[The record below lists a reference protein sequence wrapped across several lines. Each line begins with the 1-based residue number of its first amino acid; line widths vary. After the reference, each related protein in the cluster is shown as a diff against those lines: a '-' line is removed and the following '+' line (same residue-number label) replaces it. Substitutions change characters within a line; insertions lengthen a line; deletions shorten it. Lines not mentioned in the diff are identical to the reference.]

1 MAKQRNFT
9 SNLGLYVYGGA
20 AIFLGILGLVSG
32 DFATNWQNVGPNVPL
47 RVPVAYLTAVIELAG
62 GIALLLPRTAR
73 AGALTLTIVYSVFTL
88 IWVPKAF
95 VNLGNYDP
103 IGNVFEEFALVAAGL
118 VLCAIFSPAGS
129 SIARRR
135 PFFVLLFGICPIS
148 FGIVHIIDMPGLLGG
163 IPGWLPPSKMFW
175 AYATT
180 MGFFGAA
187 IAILTGVMAPI
198 AARLLTA
205 EIVIFELLF
214 WIPHLSGGPIN
225 HFNWAGNAISIAL
238 AGAAWVVSDSISAAA
253 RTKPI
258 PQNPLQSKHPRSDGD
273 GNLHAP
279 GRLCFTRPNYRV
291 SPNSPPI
298 ASARIDLIDERA
310 IEEYVV
316 ARRATVGPATVNREL
331 ATLPHLAFLIS
342 TTSFTWEP
350 REIAR
355 RLSGE
360 TSKAKTSS
368 ESKAVSFLGALP
380 SSGADQ
386 MFPAPF
392 SS

>member
-1 MAKQRNFT
+1 MDHRTTPRDTETQVMAKQHSFT

-32 DFATNWQNVGPNVPL
+32 DFATSWQNVGPNVPL
-47 RVPVAYLTAVIELAG
+47 RTPLAYLTAVIELAG
-62 GIALLLPRTAR
+62 GIALFLPRTAR
-73 AGALTLTIVYSVFTL
+73 AGALTLTILYSIFTL

-118 VLCAIFSPAGS
+118 VLCTIFSPAGS

-148 FGIVHIIDMPGLLGG
+148 FGIVHIIDMPGLLDG
-163 IPGWLPPSKMFW
+163 IPGWLPPTRMFW

-187 IAILTGVMAPI
+187 VAILTGIMAPL

-214 WIPHLSGGPIN
+214 WIPQLSRGPKN
-225 HFNWAGNAISIAL
+225 HFNWAGNAICIAL

-253 RTKPI
+253 RAKSI
-258 PQNPLQSKHPRSDGD
+258 PAESPVEYASPR
-273 GNLHAP
+273 
-279 GRLCFTRPNYRV
+279 
-291 SPNSPPI
+291 
-298 ASARIDLIDERA
+298 
-310 IEEYVV
+310 
-316 ARRATVGPATVNREL
+316 
-331 ATLPHLAFLIS
+331 
-342 TTSFTWEP
+342 
-350 REIAR
+350 
-355 RLSGE
+355 
-360 TSKAKTSS
+360 
-368 ESKAVSFLGALP
+368 
-380 SSGADQ
+380 
-386 MFPAPF
+386 
-392 SS
+392 

>member
-1 MAKQRNFT
+1 MAKQRSFT

-47 RVPVAYLTAVIELAG
+47 RVPLAYLTAVIELAG

-88 IWVPKAF
+88 IWVPKAL

-118 VLCAIFSPAGS
+118 VLCANFSPAGS
-129 SIARRR
+129 SIARHR

-163 IPGWLPPSKMFW
+163 IPGWLPPTKMFW

-180 MGFFGAA
+180 IGFFGAA
-187 IAILTGVMAPI
+187 VAILTGIMAPI
-198 AARLLTA
+198 GARLLTA

-214 WIPHLSGGPIN
+214 WIPNLSLGSNN

-238 AGAAWVVSDSISAAA
+238 GGAAWVVSDSISAAA
-253 RTKPI
+253 RTRPI
-258 PQNPLQSKHPRSDGD
+258 P
-273 GNLHAP
+273 A
-279 GRLCFTRPNYRV
+279 
-291 SPNSPPI
+291 
-298 ASARIDLIDERA
+298 E
-310 IEEYVV
+310 
-316 ARRATVGPATVNREL
+316 
-331 ATLPHLAFLIS
+331 S
-342 TTSFTWEP
+342 TAE
-350 REIAR
+350 
-355 RLSGE
+355 
-360 TSKAKTSS
+360 
-368 ESKAVSFLGALP
+368 
-380 SSGADQ
+380 
-386 MFPAPF
+386 
-392 SS
+392 